1 MYTLFYVHILVISM
15 YLHFL
20 LCSSLASC
28 IMIVQYTAAIKLAI
42 EECEF
47 AYPNLTPRWWMAA
60 ADARLQTSMESG
72 IK

>member
-1 MYTLFYVHILVISM
+1 MYTVMIVHILVTSM

-28 IMIVQYTAAIKLAI
+28 ITIVQYTAAIKLAI

-47 AYPNLTPRWWMAA
+47 VYPNLIPRQWMAA
-60 ADARLQTSMESG
+60 ADARLQTSMESW
-72 IK
+72 IR